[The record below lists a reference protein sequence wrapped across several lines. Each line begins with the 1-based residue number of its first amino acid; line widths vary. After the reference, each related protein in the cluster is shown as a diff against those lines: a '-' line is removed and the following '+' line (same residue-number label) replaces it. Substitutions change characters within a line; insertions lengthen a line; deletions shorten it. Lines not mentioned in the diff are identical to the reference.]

1 MLTMLVYINNNK
13 TMKELIRKV
22 LKESVYGKDLIEK
35 GRVVTAM
42 YNDIEDLLGN
52 RNGFTGNQE
61 TGVTSIDDFFWYII
75 DLVDY
80 KKDDDY
86 RRVKKYLTDLNRLAG
101 VPSNVFKLL
110 SRIIMFKSTALD
122 ISSGR
127 GRGIDVSD
135 DSWGDLRVDVIS
147 RGKEFYDKAVKS
159 SYVMKKMA
167 EHRDYTESFMYGI
180 PYPNDLM

>member
-1 MLTMLVYINNNK
+1 
-13 TMKELIRKV
+13 MKELIRKV

-86 RRVKKYLTDLNRLAG
+86 RRVKKYLMDLNRLAG
-101 VPSNVFKLL
+101 VPSNAIRLL
-110 SRIIMFKSTALD
+110 SKIIMFKTKWDVWVEHQSEATRTYLQRGAKEDSKL
-122 ISSGR
+122 IMLGWWLGLTSGC
-127 GRGIDVSD
+127 ILTILVWS
-135 DSWGDLRVDVIS
+135 LFI
-147 RGKEFYDKAVKS
+147 
-159 SYVMKKMA
+159 
-167 EHRDYTESFMYGI
+167 
-180 PYPNDLM
+180 

>member
-1 MLTMLVYINNNK
+1 
-13 TMKELIRKV
+13 MKELIRKV

-35 GRVVTAM
+35 GAVVTAM

-86 RRVKKYLTDLNRLAG
+86 RRVKKYLMDLNRLAG
-101 VPSNVFKLL
+101 VPSNAIRLL
-110 SRIIMFKSTALD
+110 SKIIMFKSTALD
-122 ISSGR
+122 ISSDR
-127 GRGIDVSD
+127 GRGIDVGD
-135 DSWGDLRVDVIS
+135 DGWGDLRVDVIS
-147 RGKEFYDKAVKS
+147 RGKEFYDKAIKS

>member
-1 MLTMLVYINNNK
+1 V
-13 TMKELIRKV
+13 KELIRRV

-35 GRVVTAM
+35 GAIITAM
-42 YNDIEDLLGN
+42 YNDIEDKEGLLGN
-52 RNGFTGNQE
+52 REIGNRE
-61 TGVTSIDDFFWYII
+61 TGVTIIDDLFWYIV

-86 RRVKKYLTDLNRLAG
+86 RRVKKYLMDLNRLAG

-110 SRIIMFKSTALD
+110 SRVIMFKSTALD

-127 GRGIDVSD
+127 ARGIDVGD

-147 RGKEFYDKAVKS
+147 RGKEFYDKAIKS

-167 EHRDYTESFMYGI
+167 EHRDYKESFMYGI

>member
-1 MLTMLVYINNNK
+1 
-13 TMKELIRKV
+13 MKELIRRV

-35 GRVVTAM
+35 GAIITAM
-42 YNDIEDLLGN
+42 YNDIEDKEGLLGN
-52 RNGFTGNQE
+52 REIGNRE
-61 TGVTSIDDFFWYII
+61 TGVTIIDDLFWYII

-86 RRVKKYLTDLNRLAG
+86 RRVKKYLMDLNRLAG

-110 SRIIMFKSTALD
+110 SRVIMFKSTALD

-127 GRGIDVSD
+127 ARGIDVGD

-147 RGKEFYDKAVKS
+147 RGKEFYDKAIKS

-180 PYPNDLM
+180 PYPDDLM

>member
-61 TGVTSIDDFFWYII
+61 TAVTIITDFFWNII

-80 KKDDDY
+80 KKDDD
-86 RRVKKYLTDLNRLAG
+86 
-101 VPSNVFKLL
+101 
-110 SRIIMFKSTALD
+110 
-122 ISSGR
+122 
-127 GRGIDVSD
+127 
-135 DSWGDLRVDVIS
+135 
-147 RGKEFYDKAVKS
+147 
-159 SYVMKKMA
+159 
-167 EHRDYTESFMYGI
+167 
-180 PYPNDLM
+180 

>member
-1 MLTMLVYINNNK
+1 
-13 TMKELIRKV
+13 MKELIRRV

-35 GRVVTAM
+35 GAIITAM
-42 YNDIEDLLGN
+42 YNDIEDKEDLLGN
-52 RNGFTGNQE
+52 REIGNRE
-61 TGVTSIDDFFWYII
+61 TGVTIIDDLFWYIV

-86 RRVKKYLTDLNRLAG
+86 RRVKKYLMDLNRLAG

-110 SRIIMFKSTALD
+110 SRVIMFKSTALD

-127 GRGIDVSD
+127 GRGIDVGE

-147 RGKEFYDKAVKS
+147 RGKEFYDKAIKS

-167 EHRDYTESFMYGI
+167 EHSDYTESFMYGI

>member
-1 MLTMLVYINNNK
+1 
-13 TMKELIRKV
+13 MKELIRKV
-22 LKESVYGKDLIEK
+22 LKESVYGKDLMEK
-35 GRVVTAM
+35 GAIITAM
-42 YNDIEDLLGN
+42 YNDIEDKEDLLGN
-52 RNGFTGNQE
+52 REIGNRE
-61 TGVTSIDDFFWYII
+61 TGVTIIDDFFWYII

-86 RRVKKYLTDLNRLAG
+86 RRVKKYLMDLNRLAG

-110 SRIIMFKSTALD
+110 SRVIMFKSTALD

-127 GRGIDVSD
+127 GRGIDVGD

-147 RGKEFYDKAVKS
+147 RGKEFYDKAIKS

>member
-1 MLTMLVYINNNK
+1 
-13 TMKELIRKV
+13 MKELIRKV

-35 GRVVTAM
+35 GAVVTAM
-42 YNDIEDLLGN
+42 YNDIEK
-52 RNGFTGNQE
+52 FTGNRE
-61 TGVTSIDDFFWYII
+61 TGVTSVDDFFWYIV

-86 RRVKKYLTDLNRLAG
+86 RRVKKYLMDLNRLAG
-101 VPSNVFKLL
+101 VPSNAIRLL
-110 SRIIMFKSTALD
+110 SKIIMFKSTALD
-122 ISSGR
+122 ISSDR
-127 GRGIDVSD
+127 ARGIDVSD

>member
-1 MLTMLVYINNNK
+1 
-13 TMKELIRKV
+13 MKELIRRV

-35 GRVVTAM
+35 GAIITAM
-42 YNDIEDLLGN
+42 YNDIEDKEGLLGN
-52 RNGFTGNQE
+52 REIGNRE
-61 TGVTSIDDFFWYII
+61 TGVTIIDDLFWYII

-86 RRVKKYLTDLNRLAG
+86 RRVKKYLMDLNRLAG

-110 SRIIMFKSTALD
+110 SRVIMFKSTALD

-127 GRGIDVSD
+127 ARGIDVGD
-135 DSWGDLRVDVIS
+135 DSWSDLRVDVIS
-147 RGKEFYDKAVKS
+147 RGKEFYDKAIKS

-180 PYPNDLM
+180 PYPDDLM